1 MNKSILISISLLLIL
16 EACNNPNNQ
25 KQVSKVDNTESTVTT
40 EKIVKSVLGSET
52 LNAFD
57 WTKPGLLKEKLL
69 TSIKEKN
76 KPVDVVLVDFI
87 IEYGKLAGEFDNK
100 LTELNCYDSLNTL
113 AYSEDGKIYQSALDF
128 EKKVEESGLR
138 IASTEGMIYIT
149 ENTDFIKSQVMDL
162 LDTVA
167 QEFIN
172 LYCNEFDTIC
182 CSDAAIIISENAVVS
197 RIFRW
202 GDLYDKASTLKYA
215 KIAED
220 EFYSNLSLLYDG
232 QDNTPAFDWETKKF
246 NESSLSIMKAYINQ
260 YPSSKASKEFI
271 TYIELLASEDYERT
285 EKVIQFLKEK
295 FN

>member
-1 MNKSILISISLLLIL
+1 MKKSLLISISLLLIL
-16 EACNNPNNQ
+16 EACNNPNKQ
-25 KQVSKVDNTESTVTT
+25 KQVAKVDNTETT
-40 EKIVKSVLGSET
+40 EKIVKSVLSSET

-69 TSIKEKN
+69 TNIKEKN
-76 KPVDVVLVDFI
+76 KPVDAVLVDFI
-87 IEYGKLAGEFDNK
+87 IEYGKLAGEFDNN
-100 LTELNCYDSLNTL
+100 LTELNCYDTLNTL

-202 GDLYDKASTLKYA
+202 GDLCDKASTLKYA

-246 NESSLSIMKAYINQ
+246 NGSSLSIMKAYINQ
-260 YPSSKASKEFI
+260 YPSSKAAKEFE
-271 TYIELLASEDYERT
+271 TYIELLALEDYERT
-285 EKVIQFLKEK
+285 DKVIQFLKEK